1 MSETREATVSLR
13 WALPFLRLTGA
24 HPDDIEA
31 FKREGITLQDFANP
45 DTRIRHRV
53 SMEQLGRAVE
63 RTGNPALGLH
73 AGERVE
79 AGDFDVLEYAARA
92 CATLRDATH
101 CANRYMYLMHTAQE
115 GRLIEE
121 RERAMWQVTT
131 TDDVPQLPAANDF
144 AMSSACTFARR
155 YTGQRWVLLE
165 VHFRHDQPT
174 DMAEYARVFDDAKIK
189 LGMPHNAVVF
199 LPQHLDAPMSS
210 ANPGLQAA
218 FEMHASQLLER
229 LKRRE
234 GVGGRVRQLLVQQL
248 PAGDVSMASLARSL
262 GMSVATLRRRLGD
275 EGTTHS
281 ELLDEVR
288 RELAAKYLTDMRLA
302 ISEVAFL
309 LGFSHVTAFY
319 KAFRRWSSGV
329 TPAEFRARA
338 QGRLLSA

>member
-1 MSETREATVSLR
+1 VSLR
-13 WALPFLRLTGA
+13 WVFPYLRLTGS

-31 FKREGITLQDFANP
+31 FKREGITLADFANP

-53 SMEQLGRAVE
+53 AMEQLGRAVE
-63 RTGNPALGLH
+63 RTGNPCLGLH

-79 AGDFDVLEYAARA
+79 PGDFDVLEYAARS
-92 CATLRDATH
+92 CPTLREASH
-101 CANRYMYLMHTAQE
+101 CANRYMYLMHTALE

-121 RERAMWQVTT
+121 RERATWQVST

-144 AMSSACTFARR
+144 ALASACTFARR

-174 DMAEYARVFDDAKIK
+174 DAGEYARIFDEAKIR
-189 LGMPHNAVVF
+189 LGMPHNALVF
-199 LPQHLDAPMSS
+199 MPEHLDAPMSH

-218 FEMHASQLLER
+218 FEMHAQTLLER

-319 KAFRRWSSGV
+319 KAFRRWSHGV
-329 TPAEFRARA
+329 TPAEFRAKA
-338 QGRLLSA
+338 QGRVLSA